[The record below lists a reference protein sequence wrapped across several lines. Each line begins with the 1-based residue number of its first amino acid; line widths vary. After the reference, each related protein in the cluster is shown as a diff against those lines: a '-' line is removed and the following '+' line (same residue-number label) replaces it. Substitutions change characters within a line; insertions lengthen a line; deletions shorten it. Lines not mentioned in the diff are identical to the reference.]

1 MAEPDVTVVV
11 VPRERFSVARRALEC
26 LLSET
31 TYPFRLVYID
41 GASPRSVKRYLD
53 AEARRSGFRLLRSE
67 HPLPPTEA
75 GNLGLREA
83 AGTRYVVFIDNDVL
97 VRVGL
102 RHWSAARTKRTLA
115 SGTLYGFGVPSFSN
129 IHMAGG
135 AAHIEVWDGGRY
147 MSERHHWPGEHLG
160 EMRPRLVRTR
170 TELIEFHCML
180 VRTEVFGRLGPLDEG
195 LLSDFEHIDFCMK
208 VREAGGF
215 VYLDPQ
221 AVVNWITPPPLAWS
235 DLRYFMLR

>member
-41 GASPRSVKRYLD
+41 GASPRPVKRYLE

-67 HPLPPTEA
+67 HHLSPTEA
-75 GNLGLREA
+75 RNLGLREA

-97 VRVGL
+97 VRAGWLEALVGCADETDAWL
-102 RHWSAARTKRTLA
+102 V
-115 SGTLYGFGVPSFSN
+115 GPLYCFGEPPFST

-135 AAHIEVWDGGRY
+135 R
-147 MSERHHWPGEHLG
+147 
-160 EMRPRLVRTR
+160 RTSR
-170 TELIEFHCML
+170 CGT
-180 VRTEVFGRLGPLDEG
+180 
-195 LLSDFEHIDFCMK
+195 
-208 VREAGGF
+208 AGGTC
-215 VYLDPQ
+215 PRGTIGRGSIWARCGQ
-221 AVVNWITPPPLAWS
+221 GSCGRGPSSSSSIACWS
-235 DLRYFMLR
+235 GLRCSVGSGLSTKGFSATSSTSTS

>member
-67 HPLPPTEA
+67 HHLSPTEA
-75 GNLGLREA
+75 RNLGLREA

-97 VRVGL
+97 VRAGWLEALVGCADETDAWL
-102 RHWSAARTKRTLA
+102 V
-115 SGTLYGFGVPSFSN
+115 GPLYCFGDPPFST

-135 AAHIEVWDGGRY
+135 AAHIEVRDGGRY
-147 MSERHHWPGEHLG
+147 MSERHHWPGSIWARCG
-160 EMRPRLVRTR
+160 QGS
-170 TELIEFHCML
+170 C
-180 VRTEVFGRLGPLDEG
+180 GRGPSSSSSIACWSG
-195 LLSDFEHIDFCMK
+195 LRCSVGSGLSTK
-208 VREAGGF
+208 GSSATSSTSTSV
-215 VYLDPQ
+215 
-221 AVVNWITPPPLAWS
+221 
-235 DLRYFMLR
+235 